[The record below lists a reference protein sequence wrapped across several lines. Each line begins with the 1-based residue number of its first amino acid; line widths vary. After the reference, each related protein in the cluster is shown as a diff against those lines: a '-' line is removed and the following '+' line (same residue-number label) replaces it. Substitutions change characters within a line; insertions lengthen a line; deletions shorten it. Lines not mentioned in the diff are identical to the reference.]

1 MEVKILSL
9 EKEKLKLEIRGEDH
23 TILNHLVNK
32 LLEDETVEIA
42 KYNTPHPLT
51 SEPVL
56 DIVAKDPLKSL
67 TETCRRASD
76 EIESLLEQVEKQLSG

>member
-1 MEVKILSL
+1 MEVKILNL
-9 EKEKLKLEIRGEDH
+9 EKEKLRLEIRGEDH
-23 TILNHLVNK
+23 TVLNHLVNK
-32 LLEDETVEIA
+32 LLEDEKVEIA

-67 TETCRRASD
+67 AESCKRASK
-76 EIESLLEQVEKQLSG
+76 EMESLLKQLEKQLSE

>member
-1 MEVKILSL
+1 MEVKILQL
-9 EKEKLKLEIRGEDH
+9 EKEKLRVEIRGEDH

-42 KYNTPHPLT
+42 KYNIPHPLT

-56 DIVAKDPLKSL
+56 DIVAKDPVKSL
-67 TETCRRASD
+67 ITASRKAV
-76 EIESLLEQVEKQLSG
+76 EEFESLLKQIEGKSSE